1 MDSDRIYV
9 NTFVFI
15 SSLILFTP
23 LYIVIATLNGYCFPF
38 RVSAVNLQVVCQC
51 GCVCVCVRA
60 CVRVSA
66 CVRACACQCVSQ
78 CVREWCECV
87 RALMVCVRAYV
98 RACMCVCVCVCVCV
112 CLRSLCVRV
121 VTAPRW
127 PFFAHLMFR

>member
-51 GCVCVCVRA
+51 VCVCVRA
-60 CVRVSA
+60 CVPRA
-66 CVRACACQCVSQ
+66 RQCVRACVRVS
-78 CVREWCECV
+78 VRESV
-87 RALMVCVRAYV
+87 RA
-98 RACMCVCVCVCVCV
+98 
-112 CLRSLCVRV
+112 
-121 VTAPRW
+121 
-127 PFFAHLMFR
+127 

>member
-1 MDSDRIYV
+1 M

-51 GCVCVCVRA
+51 VCVCVCVRA
-60 CVRVSA
+60 CVRAYASVRA
-66 CVRACACQCVSQ
+66 WRACACQCVSQ

-87 RALMVCVRAYV
+87 RALMVCVCVRTCV
-98 RACMCVCVCVCVCV
+98 RACVCVSVCVCVCV